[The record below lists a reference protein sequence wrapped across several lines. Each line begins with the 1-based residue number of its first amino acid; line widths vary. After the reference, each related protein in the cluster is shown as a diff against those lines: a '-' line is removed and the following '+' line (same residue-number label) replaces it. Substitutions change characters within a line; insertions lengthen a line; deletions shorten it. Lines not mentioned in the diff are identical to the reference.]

1 MLAYILRRIALMIPV
16 LFTISVIAFV
26 IIQLP
31 PGDFL
36 TTLQSSVAASGG
48 GMSNDTVELLRQRY
62 GLDQPIHVQYLRWI
76 AGFPSGDFGYSFEW
90 NTPVWPLVRDRL
102 GYTVI
107 LGLLSLTFMFGIA
120 IPVGLY
126 SATHQYSLRDNLMT
140 GLTFLGLAI
149 PGFLLA
155 LIYLFVG
162 GVVLRLPIG
171 GVLSPAFADAPLSL
185 AKVADYA
192 IHLIAPAIILG
203 FEGTAQLVRIMR
215 GNTLDVLGKQF
226 IITARAK
233 GLKES
238 VVIRKYAVRPAL
250 NPLIS
255 VLGLEIPKIIN
266 ASILVGV
273 VLSLPTTGPLFLRAL
288 LSQDMYLAGT
298 FLLLMAAILM
308 LSNLLA
314 DIALAWL
321 DPRITYS

>member
-16 LFTISVIAFV
+16 LFTISVISFV

-36 TTLQSSVAASGG
+36 TTLQAAVASSGG
-48 GMSNDTVELLRQRY
+48 GMSNETVELLRQQY
-62 GLDQPIHVQYLRWI
+62 GLDQPVSIQYLRWI
-76 AGFPSGDFGYSFEW
+76 AGFPRGDFGYSFEW
-90 NTPVWPLVRDRL
+90 NSPVWPLVRDRL
-102 GYTVI
+102 GYTII
-107 LGLLSLTFMFGIA
+107 LGILSLTFMFGVA
-120 IPVGLY
+120 IPIGLY
-126 SATHQYSLRDNLMT
+126 SATHQYSLGDNLMT
-140 GLTFLGLAI
+140 GIAFIGLAV

-171 GVLSPAFADAPLSL
+171 GVLSPQFADAPLSA

-192 IHLIAPAIILG
+192 MHLIAPAIILG
-203 FEGTAQLVRIMR
+203 LEGTAQLVRIMR
-215 GNTLDVLGKQF
+215 SNTLDVLGKQF
-226 IITARAK
+226 ITTARAK
-233 GLKES
+233 GLKER
-238 VVIRKYAVRPAL
+238 VVITKYAVRPAL
-250 NPLIS
+250 NPLVS

-298 FLLLMAAILM
+298 FLLLMAMILM
-308 LSNLLA
+308 VSNLLA

>member
-1 MLAYILRRIALMIPV
+1 MLTYILRRIALMIPV
-16 LFTISVIAFV
+16 LFTISIISFV

-36 TTLQSSVAASGG
+36 TTLQSAVAASGG
-48 GMSNDTVELLRQRY
+48 GMSNETVDLLRRQY
-62 GLDQPIHVQYLRWI
+62 GLDQPIYIQYLQWI
-76 AGFPSGDFGYSFEW
+76 AGFARGDFGYSFEW
-90 NTPVWPLVRDRL
+90 NSPVWPLVRDRL
-102 GYTVI
+102 GYTIV
-107 LGLLSLTFMFGIA
+107 LGILSLTFMFGIA
-120 IPVGLY
+120 VPVGLY
-126 SATHQYSLRDNLMT
+126 SATHQYSLGDNLMT
-140 GLTFLGLAI
+140 GLTFIGLAI

-171 GVLSPAFADAPLSL
+171 GVQSPQFVGAPLSA
-185 AKVADYA
+185 AKAADYA
-192 IHLIAPAIILG
+192 AHLIAPAIILG
-203 FEGTAQLVRIMR
+203 LEGTAQLVRIMR

-226 IITARAK
+226 ITTARAK
-233 GLKES
+233 GLKER
-238 VVIRKYAVRPAL
+238 VVIAKYAVRPAL

-298 FLLLMAAILM
+298 FLLLIAAILM
-308 LSNLLA
+308 VSNLLA